1 LTGKKKRVNWVLIG
15 TNTMKGLSRLLVL
28 IPVFSLLACNSK
40 KKVILSGD
48 EPIDIKDFIESFQS
62 LDLPY
67 QVADTSVS
75 KKRTDT
81 ALISYKVFTHL
92 VPDTVL
98 SKVFGKDE
106 KPKIYPMGR
115 VAAPEQGTYLFVKTI
130 STDRKAAM
138 ILCFDKKNNFITA
151 MPVMQPDANPAT
163 QQLFVIDKR
172 YTLSKSITRK
182 NSDGTISDGKNVYVL
197 NEPAKSFLLIMTDA
211 LDEKTIEVINP
222 IDSLSRKNKFSA
234 DYQKDKLNF
243 ISIRDSKKT
252 GRLVFFVHFEK
263 KNNCSGEMKGEANF
277 TSATSAMYRS
287 SGDPCTLQ
295 FSFTSSSVSMKEIQG
310 CGSHRGVDCIFEGT
324 YPKKKQVKK
333 NEQKTKKTSK

>member
-1 LTGKKKRVNWVLIG
+1 
-15 TNTMKGLSRLLVL
+15 MKGLSRLLVL

-40 KKVILSGD
+40 KKVILSED
-48 EPIDIKDFIESFQS
+48 EPVDIKDFIESFQP

-75 KKRTDT
+75 KKRMDT
-81 ALISYKVFTHL
+81 ALISYKIFTHL

-98 SKVFGKDE
+98 SKVFGKEE
-106 KPKIYPMGR
+106 KPKIYPIGR
-115 VAAPEQGTYLFVKTI
+115 VAAPEQGTYLFVKAL
-130 STDRKAAM
+130 SADRKAAL
-138 ILCFDKKNNFITA
+138 ILCFDKKNNFITS

-172 YTLSKSITRK
+172 YTLSKGITRR
-182 NSDGTISDGKNVYVL
+182 NSDGSISDGKHVYVL

-211 LDEKTIEVINP
+211 LDEKTVEVINP
-222 IDSLSRKNKFSA
+222 IDSLSRKNKFSG

-243 ISIRDSKKT
+243 ISIRDSRRS
-252 GRLVFFVHFEK
+252 GRLIFFVHFEK

-277 TSATSAMYRS
+277 TSANSALYRS

-295 FSFTSSSVSMKEIQG
+295 FNFTSSSVYMKEIQG

-324 YPKKKQVKK
+324 YPKKKEVKK
-333 NEQKTKKTSK
+333 IPQKTKKASK

>member
-1 LTGKKKRVNWVLIG
+1 
-15 TNTMKGLSRLLVL
+15 MKGLIRLLVVTS
-28 IPVFSLLACNSK
+28 VFCLVACNSK

-48 EPIDIKDFIESFQS
+48 EPVDIEDFIESFHS

-67 QVADTSVS
+67 QIADTSVS
-75 KKRTDT
+75 KKRADT
-81 ALISYKVFTHL
+81 SLISYKVFTHL

-98 SKVFGKDE
+98 TKVFGKDE
-106 KPKIYPMGR
+106 RPKIYPLGR
-115 VAAPEQGTYLFVKTI
+115 VAAPEQGTYLFVKTL
-130 STDRKAAM
+130 SSDRKAALV
-138 ILCFDKKNNFITA
+138 LCFDKKNNFIAA

-172 YTLSKSITRK
+172 YTLSKSITRR
-182 NSDGTISDGKNVYVL
+182 NSDGSISDGKNVYVL

-211 LDEKTIEVINP
+211 LDEKTVEVINP
-222 IDSLSRKNKFSA
+222 IDSISRKNKFSG

-243 ISIRDSKKT
+243 ISVRDSKKA

-277 TSATSAMYRS
+277 TSANSAMYRS

-295 FSFTSSSVSMKEIQG
+295 FNFTSSSVSMKEIQG

-324 YPKKKQVKK
+324 YPKKREVKK
-333 NEQKTKKTSK
+333 KEQKSKKSSK

>member
-1 LTGKKKRVNWVLIG
+1 
-15 TNTMKGLSRLLVL
+15 MKGLFRLLVW

-40 KKVILSGD
+40 KKVTLSGD
-48 EPIDIKDFIESFQS
+48 EPVDIKDFIEFFHP

-67 QVADTSVS
+67 QIADTSVS

-81 ALISYKVFTHL
+81 LLIGYKVFTHL

-106 KPKIYPMGR
+106 KLKIYPMGR
-115 VAAPEQGTYLFVKTI
+115 VAAPEQGTYLFVKAL
-130 STDRKAAM
+130 STDRKAAL

-151 MPVMQPDANPAT
+151 MPVLQPDASPAT

-172 YTLSKSITRK
+172 FTLSKGITRR
-182 NSDGTISDGKNVYVL
+182 NGDGTISDGKNVYVL

-211 LDEKTIEVINP
+211 LDEKTVEVINP

-243 ISIRDSKKT
+243 ISIRDSRKA

-277 TSATSAMYRS
+277 TSANSALYRS

-295 FSFTSSSVSMKEIQG
+295 FNFTSSSVYMKEIQG

-324 YPKKKQVKK
+324 YPKKKEVKK
-333 NEQKTKKTSK
+333 IPQKTKKASK

>member
-1 LTGKKKRVNWVLIG
+1 
-15 TNTMKGLSRLLVL
+15 MKGLSRLLVV
-28 IPVFSLLACNSK
+28 IPAFCLLACNNK
-40 KKVILSGD
+40 KKVVLSGD
-48 EPIDIKDFIESFQS
+48 EPVDIEDFIESFQP

-75 KKRTDT
+75 KKRADT
-81 ALISYKVFTHL
+81 SLISYKVFTHL

-98 SKVFGKDE
+98 TKVFGKEE

-115 VAAPEQGTYLFVKTI
+115 VAAPEQGTYLFVKAL
-130 STDRKAAM
+130 SPDRKAVL

-163 QQLFVIDKR
+163 QQLFVLDKR

-182 NSDGTISDGKNVYVL
+182 NSDGTISDGKNVYVV
-197 NEPAKSFLLIMTDA
+197 NEPAKTFLLIMTDA
-211 LDEKTIEVINP
+211 LDDKTVEVINP

-243 ISIRDSKKT
+243 ISIRDSKRP
-252 GRLVFFVHFEK
+252 GRLLFFVHFEK
-263 KNNCSGEMKGEANF
+263 KNNCSGEVKGEANF
-277 TSATSAMYRS
+277 TSPTSAMYRT

-295 FSFTSSSVSMKEIQG
+295 FNFTSSSVSMKEIQG

-324 YPKKKQVKK
+324 YPKKKEVKK
-333 NEQKTKKTSK
+333 KEQKPKKATK

>member
-1 LTGKKKRVNWVLIG
+1 MTGKKKRVNWVLIG

>member
-1 LTGKKKRVNWVLIG
+1 
-15 TNTMKGLSRLLVL
+15 MKGLSRLLVV

-48 EPIDIKDFIESFQS
+48 EPVDVKDFIESFQP

-75 KKRTDT
+75 KKRADT
-81 ALISYKVFTHL
+81 SLISYKVFTHL

-115 VAAPEQGTYLFVKTI
+115 VAATEQGTYLFVKTI
-130 STDRKAAM
+130 SADRKAAL
-138 ILCFDKKNNFITA
+138 ILCFDKKNNFIAA

-243 ISIRDSKKT
+243 ISIRDSKKA

-310 CGSHRGVDCIFEGT
+310 CGSHRGLDCIFEGT

-333 NEQKTKKTSK
+333 NEQKSKKTSK

>member
-1 LTGKKKRVNWVLIG
+1 
-15 TNTMKGLSRLLVL
+15 MKGLSRLLVL